1 MRTGFWIV
9 GEGPDRSC
17 NKLCYSR
24 QLLTLGLEFSHQENG
39 CMASFFL
46 RVLRE
51 WGNRA
56 QKVLVKVLP
65 VHPGASYVNAE
76 LFGRKTRD
84 SLGQQVLKLEEL
96 RILWAED
103 RKAWGGSRTYCQLR
117 GETSAAAEVGTVSM
131 SGLRWGTGIFLTSFP
146 GFPCG
151 PRRCVWL
158 PDLRD
163 RRVC

>member
-1 MRTGFWIV
+1 M
-9 GEGPDRSC
+9 GEGPDRYC

-24 QLLTLGLEFSHQENG
+24 QFLTLGLEFSHQENG

-56 QKVLVKVLP
+56 QKVLVTVLP

-76 LFGRKTRD
+76 LFGRN

-96 RILWAED
+96 RIL
-103 RKAWGGSRTYCQLR
+103 
-117 GETSAAAEVGTVSM
+117 
-131 SGLRWGTGIFLTSFP
+131 
-146 GFPCG
+146 
-151 PRRCVWL
+151 
-158 PDLRD
+158 
-163 RRVC
+163 